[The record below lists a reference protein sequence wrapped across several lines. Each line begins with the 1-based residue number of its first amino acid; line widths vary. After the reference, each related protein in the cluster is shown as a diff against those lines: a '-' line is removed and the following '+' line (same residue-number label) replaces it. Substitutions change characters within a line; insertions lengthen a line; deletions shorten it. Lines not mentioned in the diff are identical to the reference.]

1 MTAPRPMPQE
11 SLGDVAGLPTVT
23 FGHRSLMWWG
33 TLGFMVIEG
42 WTLALIVAMYFYI
55 RQNFLNWPPL
65 RTPLPDLR
73 WPTINL
79 AVILVS
85 IVPVYLADRASRR
98 LDLGGVK
105 LWLLVSSLIS
115 LVIPVLRW
123 YELWA
128 LNVRWDSNAYGSA
141 AWLIVGTHATLLLLD
156 AADTVGLTLF
166 YWLRRMP
173 IKAMS
178 DVADNSF
185 YWYFMALI
193 WVPLYLIVYVGPY
206 VF

>member
-11 SLGDVAGLPTVT
+11 ALGDLTELPTVT

-42 WTLALIVAMYFYI
+42 WTLALIVAMYFYV

-65 RTPLPDLR
+65 RTPLPSLNY
-73 WPTINL
+73 PTINL
-79 AVILVS
+79 AIILVS
-85 IVPVYLADRASRR
+85 IIPVYLSDRASRR

-123 YELWA
+123 YELWS

-141 AWLIVGTHATLLLLD
+141 AWLVVATHATLLLLD
-156 AADTVGLTLF
+156 VSDTVGLTLF

-178 DVADNSF
+178 DVADNAF
-185 YWYFMALI
+185 YWYFMVLI

>member
-1 MTAPRPMPQE
+1 MTAPRPAPQE
-11 SLGDVAGLPTVT
+11 SLGDVRALPTVT

-42 WTLALIVAMYFYI
+42 WTLALIVAMYFYV
-55 RQNFLNWPPL
+55 RQNFLDWPPM
-65 RTPLPDLR
+65 RTPLPTLT

-85 IVPVYLADRASRR
+85 IIPVYLADRASRR
-98 LDLGGVK
+98 LDLGAVK
-105 LWLLVSSLIS
+105 IWLLISSLIS

-123 YELWA
+123 FELWA

-141 AWLIVGTHATLLLLD
+141 AWLVVATHATLLLLD
-156 AADTVGLTLF
+156 VADTVVLTLF

-193 WVPLYLIVYVGPY
+193 WVPIYLIVYVGPY